1 MKQLLFFLF
10 LLLAGSKAYAQLP
23 NGSFASDFTYKD
35 LKGVNHN
42 LYSYLDSGYTVFID
56 VSATWCGP
64 CWSYHNSH
72 ELKRLYTNHGPSGTN
87 KVRVLF
93 IEGDPST
100 SVDCLYGNCSGTQGN
115 WVFGTTYP
123 IIDAPAEFNDK
134 WEIAFFPTIY
144 MVCPSKLVYSV
155 GTGTATVLYNKIGT
169 CPNPKGVNNVAV
181 KTYTGTRDVKCFPN
195 NTMVPSFTFANQGA
209 AKTTSASFSIK
220 LDNET
225 LGTYD
230 WNGQLAPF
238 EIATITPPAYTLSK
252 GGKLSIDVLSVNGQ
266 TDEEAANNTLQADI
280 TYRKGKTSLKFN
292 LTTDNYSVQDI
303 TWSLKDPSGTVV
315 HTQKDVPGGFK
326 NLTTYTMDIPLNA
339 SGCYSFEL
347 KDGGG
352 DGLLNATAGGVKNNG
367 AIQIESDG
375 NIFWNKID
383 YGSGFTISFDAN
395 VTVSSEELPTVTNFQ
410 LSPNPANDQLIIQ
423 FQQEVASKVQ
433 LSVYDVTGKQVLSP
447 LHLESV
453 QGLNRYPI
461 NIRELQPGLYFANL
475 KNQNG
480 ASISSRF
487 MVIE

>member
-1 MKQLLFFLF
+1 MKQLLFSLF
-10 LLLAGSKAYAQLP
+10 LLLAGSTLFAQLP

-42 LYSYLDSGYTVFID
+42 LYAYLDSGYTVFID

-64 CWSYHNSH
+64 CWSYHNSQ
-72 ELKRLYTNHGPSGTN
+72 ELKRLYSNHGPKGTN

-123 IIDAPAEFNDK
+123 IIDAPAEFNEK

-144 MVCPSKLVYSV
+144 MVCPSKLVYEV
-155 GTGTATVLYNKIGT
+155 GTGSATSLYNKVAT
-169 CPNPKGVNNVAV
+169 CPNPKGINNVAV
-181 KTYTGTRDVKCFPN
+181 KTYTGTKEAKCSPN
-195 NTMVPSFTFANQGA
+195 NTIVPSFTFANQGA
-209 AKTTSASFSIK
+209 AKATSANFTIK

-225 LGTYD
+225 LGTYE

-238 EIATITPPAYTLSK
+238 EVATITPPAYTISK
-252 GGKLSIDVLSVNGQ
+252 GGKLSIDVVSVNGQ
-266 TDEEAANNTLQADI
+266 TDEEADNNSLKADV

-326 NLTTYTMDIPLNA
+326 NLTTYNMDIPLNA
-339 SGCYSFEL
+339 SGCYTFEL
-347 KDGGG
+347 KDIGG
-352 DGLLNATAGGVKNNG
+352 DGLINGTAGGIKNNG

-375 NIFWNKID
+375 TTFWSKID
-383 YGSGFTISFDAN
+383 YGAGFTFNFDAN
-395 VTVSSEELPTVTNFQ
+395 VTVSTREIFAVTQLQ
-410 LSPNPANDQLIIQ
+410 LSPNPATDQLMVQ
-423 FQQEVASKVQ
+423 FQQDAATKVH
-433 LSVYDVTGKQVLSP
+433 LEVYDVTGRMVSTPVQVNGIQGNNRVPVNIQS
-447 LHLESV
+447 LE
-453 QGLNRYPI
+453 
-461 NIRELQPGLYFANL
+461 PGLYFLTVKSDA
-475 KNQNG
+475 G
-480 ASISSRF
+480 AAVSSRF
-487 MVIE
+487 MVID